1 MAYQE
6 NDGGRGFLA
15 FSLGMIAGAVTALLL
30 APAAGTETRR
40 KLGEATQGIRDKAR
54 EGLDRAGEFVN
65 QQKDRITGAVEEGK
79 QTFARETQGAGSSY
93 GSSTGGSTSGGSSGS
108 RRSSEPG
115 SSGRM

>member
-93 GSSTGGSTSGGSSGS
+93 GSSTGGSTSGGSTSSS
-108 RRSSEPG
+108 RREPG

>member
-15 FSLGMIAGAVTALLL
+15 FSLGMIAGAVTELLL

-79 QTFARETQGAGSSY
+79 QTFARETQGAGSSSY
-93 GSSTGGSTSGGSSGS
+93 GSSTGGSTSGGS
-108 RRSSEPG
+108 
-115 SSGRM
+115 

>member
-93 GSSTGGSTSGGSSGS
+93 GSSTGGSTSST